1 MMVVCV
7 SSADTS
13 CTALC
18 SRPLYFNGAQALILQ
33 HVHHPNIVMY
43 LGSWISASELT
54 IAMEYCSSGDLFNFI
69 AKRRVVLPAASRP
82 RQSSGADGAGPA
94 HGHDGGAHGY
104 VTQHTT
110 YRDLKESF
118 GASQDII

>member
-1 MMVVCV
+1 
-7 SSADTS
+7 
-13 CTALC
+13 
-18 SRPLYFNGAQALILQ
+18 
-33 HVHHPNIVMY
+33 MY

-94 HGHDGGAHGY
+94 HGHDGAAHGY
-104 VTQHTT
+104 VKMHNRLRIERPLWGIPG
-110 YRDLKESF
+110 YHFVLNIFLAGWDGIHGFE
-118 GASQDII
+118 